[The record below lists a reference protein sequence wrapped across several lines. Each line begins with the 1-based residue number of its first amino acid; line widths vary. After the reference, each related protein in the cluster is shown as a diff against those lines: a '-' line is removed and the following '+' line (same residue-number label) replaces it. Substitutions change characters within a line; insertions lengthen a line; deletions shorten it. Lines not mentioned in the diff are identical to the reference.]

1 MPPCSAQLPL
11 TADCGENTPALRAL
25 MQLTHAE
32 PTRAV
37 MAPHVPALLS
47 ALGRGLA
54 ISAAGDGKGEKG
66 DADLLG
72 AELRGEVALFLQWLT
87 SQVPAAQ
94 LAAATA
100 SLPEAERAV
109 LASSGLSC

>member
-1 MPPCSAQLPL
+1 
-11 TADCGENTPALRAL
+11 

-32 PTRAV
+32 ATRAV

-47 ALGRGLA
+47 ALGRGLK
-54 ISAAGDGKGEKG
+54 ISSAADTQGDKG
-66 DADLLG
+66 DVDLLG
-72 AELRGEVALFLQWLT
+72 AELRGEVSLFLQWLA
-87 SQVPAAQ
+87 SQVPAEQ

-109 LASSGLSC
+109 LASSGLCC

>member
-1 MPPCSAQLPL
+1 
-11 TADCGENTPALRAL
+11 

-32 PTRAV
+32 ATRAV

-47 ALGRGLA
+47 ALGRGLK
-54 ISAAGDGKGEKG
+54 ISSAADTQGDKG
-66 DADLLG
+66 DVDLLG
-72 AELRGEVALFLQWLT
+72 AELRGEVTLFLQWLA
-87 SQVPAAQ
+87 SQVPAEQ

-109 LASSGLSC
+109 LASSGLCC

>member
-1 MPPCSAQLPL
+1 MRAQLPL
-11 TADCGENTPALRAL
+11 TVDCGENAPALRAL

-47 ALGRGLA
+47 ALGRGLT
-54 ISAAGDGKGEKG
+54 ISSPGDAKG
-66 DADLLG
+66 DSKGDVDLLG
-72 AELRGEVALFLQWLT
+72 AELRGEVTLFLQWLV
-87 SQVPAAQ
+87 SQVPAEQ

-109 LASSGLSC
+109 LASSGLGC

>member
-1 MPPCSAQLPL
+1 
-11 TADCGENTPALRAL
+11 

-32 PTRAV
+32 ATRAV

-47 ALGRGLA
+47 ALGRGLK
-54 ISAAGDGKGEKG
+54 ISSAADTQGDKG
-66 DADLLG
+66 DVDLLG
-72 AELRGEVALFLQWLT
+72 AELRGEVTLFLQWLA
-87 SQVPAAQ
+87 SQGPAEQ

-109 LASSGLSC
+109 LASSGLCC

>member
-1 MPPCSAQLPL
+1 
-11 TADCGENTPALRAL
+11 

-32 PTRAV
+32 ATRAV

-47 ALGRGLA
+47 ALGRGLK
-54 ISAAGDGKGEKG
+54 ISSAADTQGDKG
-66 DADLLG
+66 DVDLLG
-72 AELRGEVALFLQWLT
+72 AELRGEVTLFLQWLT
-87 SQVPAAQ
+87 SQVPAEQ

-109 LASSGLSC
+109 LASSGLCC

>member
-1 MPPCSAQLPL
+1 MRAQLPL
-11 TADCGENTPALRAL
+11 TADCGENAPALRAL

-32 PTRAV
+32 ATRAV

-47 ALGRGLA
+47 ALGRGLT
-54 ISAAGDGKGEKG
+54 ISSPGDAKG
-66 DADLLG
+66 DSKGDVDLLG
-72 AELRGEVALFLQWLT
+72 AELRGEVSLFLQWLA
-87 SQVPAAQ
+87 SQVPAEQ